1 MDEVQKVFN
10 KFNTNGNG
18 RISVSELRSVFR
30 DLGLDA
36 STSSADLTDAATVID
51 KDGAID
57 LHEFADFHR
66 GNASTHGGQN
76 SLFKGNN

>member
-10 KFNTNGNG
+10 KFNTNGK
-18 RISVSELRSVFR
+18 ISVCR
-30 DLGLDA
+30 DLGFDA
-36 STSSADLTDAATVID
+36 GTSLADLNDAVTVID

-66 GNASTHGGQN
+66 GKASTRGGQN
-76 SLFKGNN
+76 KLIKGNN

>member
-1 MDEVQKVFN
+1 MDEVQKY
-10 KFNTNGNG
+10 
-18 RISVSELRSVFR
+18 
-30 DLGLDA
+30 
-36 STSSADLTDAATVID
+36 STSSTPTATAGSPSPSSGPSLETSAVTVID

-76 SLFKGNN
+76 RLFKGNN

>member
-18 RISVSELRSVFR
+18 KISVFR
-30 DLGLDA
+30 DLGFDA
-36 STSSADLTDAATVID
+36 GTSSVVLTDAVTVID

-57 LHEFADFHR
+57 LH
-66 GNASTHGGQN
+66 
-76 SLFKGNN
+76 